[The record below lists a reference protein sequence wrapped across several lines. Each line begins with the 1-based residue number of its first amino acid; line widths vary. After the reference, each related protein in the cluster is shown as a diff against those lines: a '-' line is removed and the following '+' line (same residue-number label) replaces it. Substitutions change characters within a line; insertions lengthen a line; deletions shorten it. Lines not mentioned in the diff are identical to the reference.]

1 MNNKLTS
8 DVAFVRYFCIC
19 TGVERCT
26 KHLQK
31 QSSSLTGDRLS
42 EEGIGKTVRGC
53 CNLLC
58 TSASALDVLTYGAKR
73 RQFRVLMHQRRDKSR
88 LLTTKYLIFKNE
100 VSAEDGRMAT
110 WSTRDSVHRI
120 QFLRPFQILPGP
132 IYEIRAKTGR
142 YRITGSSYLILAT
155 REFYVRVRMSPLPN
169 CRQSIRDSVSKTILE
184 TVCNRGNP

>member
-19 TGVERCT
+19 TGVEWCT
-26 KHLQK
+26 KHSKK

-58 TSASALDVLTYGAKR
+58 TSASALDVLTYGAMR

-120 QFLRPFQILPGP
+120 QFLRPFQKILPEP
-132 IYEIRAKTGR
+132 IFYEIRAWFFDCLLGDWLDWFIHSTD
-142 YRITGSSYLILAT
+142 IIICIGS
-155 REFYVRVRMSPLPN
+155 
-169 CRQSIRDSVSKTILE
+169 
-184 TVCNRGNP
+184 